1 MKNPSLF
8 TLSEK
13 GKSGEY
19 TASIVRVHNLRP
31 IEGSDFLVLA
41 EAAGEDVVVRK
52 DEVKEGDIMVYCRIE
67 TVLDASFLGAN
78 NLFDP
83 SCYEM
88 NKNAA
93 EYERTLELEGKDEA
107 RKLCGYFNKHGR
119 VRIARLRG
127 CPSKGFLFD
136 MSAFMKWRPELF
148 DGVDLEE
155 YLDIPCFDTIDGKQF
170 IKVYI
175 PFIPEY
181 HGRSSRDRDK
191 GLKRFDRILPEYFHF
206 HYDTGQLTML
216 ISEVRPNHNVA
227 ISVKLHGTSAI
238 FGNILTKAPI
248 QKSAV
253 AKMFDKI
260 RRKKVKVLHQEIS
273 RLKSPQAR
281 YVLGMRKDSIL
292 KKIQPNFTEI
302 YAEIY
307 ASRNVIKNQY
317 INRGAQGRSYY
328 KTDVWK
334 FYADLLKGKLD
345 KGTTIY
351 GEIVGYE
358 EGSQRMIQKNYDY
371 GCDPGTSKL
380 MIYRVVNQPE
390 DGPKTELDIID
401 VHKFTLGLM
410 KKYPELKDRLHPI
423 DILFH
428 GSLVELYPDLN
439 PRSETWNDDVLH
451 RLKKEERFGMQE
463 GNREPMCN
471 KKVPREGIVVRI
483 DGLPSFCA
491 KLKTDDYFFLEAKST
506 DKGEVDMEMAQQG

>member
-1 MKNPSLF
+1 MKNPNLF

-41 EAAGEDVVVRK
+41 EASGEDVVVRK

-67 TVLDASFLGAN
+67 TVLDSSFLGAN

-83 SCYEM
+83 SCYEF
-88 NKNAA
+88 NSNAA
-93 EYERTLELEGKDEA
+93 EYVRTLEEKGKDEA

-136 MSAFMKWRPELF
+136 KSAFLKWNPELF
-148 DGVDLEE
+148 KDVDLED

-175 PFIPEY
+175 PYIPE
-181 HGRSSRDRDK
+181 HQTRSSRNRDHM
-191 GLKRFDRILPEYFHF
+191 LKRFDRIIPEYFHF

-216 ISEVRPNHNVA
+216 ISEIRPKHVVS

-253 AKMFDKI
+253 SKIFDKI
-260 RRKKVKVLHQEIS
+260 RRNRIKSLHREIS
-273 RLKSPQAR
+273 KARSPQ
-281 YVLGMRKDSIL
+281 VKENLNKRKESIL
-292 KKIQPNFTEI
+292 KKISPNFTET
-302 YAEIY
+302 YSEIY

-317 INRGAQGRSYY
+317 INVEANSMNYY

-334 FYADLLKGKLD
+334 YYFDLLKGKIE

-390 DGPKTELDIID
+390 DGPKVELDIPE
-401 VHKFTLGLM
+401 VYAFTKKLM
-410 KKYPELKDRLHPI
+410 KDYPELSDHLHPI

-439 PRSETWNDDVLH
+439 PGSETWNDDVLH
-451 RLKKEERFGMQE
+451 RLKKEERFNMQD
-463 GNREPMCN
+463 GNLEPMCN
-471 KKVPREGIVVRI
+471 KKVPREGIVMRV

-506 DKGEVDMEMAQQG
+506 DKGEVDMEMAQQI